1 MYLRRRS
8 RWQELVHFC
17 LLGAIDRGAPL
28 FLGTAATLAAAVYPK
43 ASGHF
48 GYIKSLL
55 EAERQS
61 PHVTSFKQMTS
72 HLHAIL
78 FILRAITRQSNDVK
92 MGIKMDDTEPCTV
105 CITTT
110 S

>member
-61 PHVTSFKQMTS
+61 PHVTSFKREMTS

-78 FILRAITRQSNDVK
+78 FILRAIAVSRDRA
-92 MGIKMDDTEPCTV
+92 M
-105 CITTT
+105 T
-110 S
+110 SRWE